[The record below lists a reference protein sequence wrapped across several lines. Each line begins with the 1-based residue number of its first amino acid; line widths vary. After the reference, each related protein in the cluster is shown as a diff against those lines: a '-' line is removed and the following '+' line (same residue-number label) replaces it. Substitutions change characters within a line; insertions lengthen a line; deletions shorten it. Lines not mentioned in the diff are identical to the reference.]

1 MLPLTGGGL
10 KSRLAESGE
19 LLMPAAESTRVRIT
33 VLDGWRCFSI
43 MIVMYGHLADYSS
56 IGYMLRFHGYGMLG
70 VAFFFVISGF
80 VICTVLTGEFEKS
93 RRVSIFGFYIRR
105 CFRILPPLILFLIA
119 AWTLEI
125 ASPRSIAKAALFL
138 CNLKFCDP
146 NVDHLWS
153 LAYEEQFYIL
163 FPIVLVLIL
172 TFRLR
177 WFLLVLSLAWPI
189 FIVVVLFCFKGEL
202 VAYPMWFEFL
212 LFGAALALY
221 RVEATRAVQ
230 RIGPI
235 GLYVAVPLI
244 FVVWAYGAGMF
255 TPITFFIEF
264 PPITY
269 AVFASTC
276 LKTSLHL
283 FLESTPARYLGR
295 ISYGLY
301 LFQQPFLLGDS
312 GHGVRF
318 YIAAV
323 VAIGVLAAVSY
334 AFFEAPLNR
343 FGARLSDRIKASTVL
358 SSAPA

>member
-1 MLPLTGGGL
+1 
-10 KSRLAESGE
+10 
-19 LLMPAAESTRVRIT
+19 
-33 VLDGWRCFSI
+33 
-43 MIVMYGHLADYSS
+43 
-56 IGYMLRFHGYGMLG
+56 
-70 VAFFFVISGF
+70 
-80 VICTVLTGEFEKS
+80 
-93 RRVSIFGFYIRR
+93 
-105 CFRILPPLILFLIA
+105 
-119 AWTLEI
+119 
-125 ASPRSIAKAALFL
+125 
-138 CNLKFCDP
+138 
-146 NVDHLWS
+146 
-153 LAYEEQFYIL
+153 
-163 FPIVLVLIL
+163 
-172 TFRLR
+172 
-177 WFLLVLSLAWPI
+177 
-189 FIVVVLFCFKGEL
+189 
-202 VAYPMWFEFL
+202 MWFELL

-264 PPITY
+264 PLITY

-318 YIAAV
+318 YIVAV

>member
-276 LKTSLHL
+276 LKPAFTSFWKARRRDTSVEFPTGCICSSNL
-283 FLESTPARYLGR
+283 FC
-295 ISYGLY
+295 
-301 LFQQPFLLGDS
+301 
-312 GHGVRF
+312 
-318 YIAAV
+318 
-323 VAIGVLAAVSY
+323 
-334 AFFEAPLNR
+334 
-343 FGARLSDRIKASTVL
+343 
-358 SSAPA
+358 

>member
-1 MLPLTGGGL
+1 
-10 KSRLAESGE
+10 
-19 LLMPAAESTRVRIT
+19 
-33 VLDGWRCFSI
+33 
-43 MIVMYGHLADYSS
+43 
-56 IGYMLRFHGYGMLG
+56 MLG

-202 VAYPMWFEFL
+202 VAYPMWFELL

-276 LKTSLHL
+276 LKPAFTSFWKARRRDTSVEFPTGCICSSNL
-283 FLESTPARYLGR
+283 FC
-295 ISYGLY
+295 
-301 LFQQPFLLGDS
+301 
-312 GHGVRF
+312 
-318 YIAAV
+318 
-323 VAIGVLAAVSY
+323 
-334 AFFEAPLNR
+334 
-343 FGARLSDRIKASTVL
+343 
-358 SSAPA
+358 